1 MTRDAMR
8 VLHVVA
14 PAAVGGLERV
24 VQTLSVTQRAAGDDV
39 HLAVIPV
46 ENGGSEERFLAPLRA
61 VDVPAYVCAV
71 PRHGYFQER
80 AAIAALCERLRP
92 DIVHTHGY
100 RPDVVDGGVG
110 RRYGAAVVTTVHG
123 FTGGGFKNMVYEHLQ
138 RAVLRRRDAV
148 VAESRPLAR
157 QLADSGVPL
166 ERLHVVRNACEPP
179 PLVARVHA
187 RATLGLPSAGFVI
200 GWVGRLSHEKGLDVL
215 LVALAGLRDL
225 PVTLAVLGD
234 GPARAGLTA
243 LAEGAG
249 VADRIHWCGVVPDAA
264 RVFSAFDALALSSR
278 TEGTPIVLLEAMAAG
293 VPVVATAV
301 GGVPDV
307 LPLDGGLL
315 VPPEAPAALAV
326 ALRSLF
332 DEPEAAA
339 ARALVARAR
348 VERELAVRPWAD
360 RYRDVYHAALALRAA
375 SA

>member
-1 MTRDAMR
+1 
-8 VLHVVA
+8 
-14 PAAVGGLERV
+14 
-24 VQTLSVTQRAAGDDV
+24 
-39 HLAVIPV
+39 
-46 ENGGSEERFLAPLRA
+46 
-61 VDVPAYVCAV
+61 
-71 PRHGYFQER
+71 
-80 AAIAALCERLRP
+80 
-92 DIVHTHGY
+92 
-100 RPDVVDGGVG
+100 
-110 RRYGAAVVTTVHG
+110 
-123 FTGGGFKNMVYEHLQ
+123 
-138 RAVLRRRDAV
+138 
-148 VAESRPLAR
+148 
-157 QLADSGVPL
+157 
-166 ERLHVVRNACEPP
+166 
-179 PLVARVHA
+179 
-187 RATLGLPSAGFVI
+187 
-200 GWVGRLSHEKGLDVL
+200 
-215 LVALAGLRDL
+215 
-225 PVTLAVLGD
+225 VTLAVLGD

-249 VADRIHWCGVVPDAA
+249 VADRVHWCGVVPDAA

-326 ALRSLF
+326 ALRGLF

-360 RYRDVYHAALALRAA
+360 RYRDVYHAALALRTA